1 MKVHFSKIFAKDLR
15 KFRESKI
22 LAKVKNIIE
31 TIENNNDVRSIDNL
45 KKLQGQEIYY
55 RIRLGEYRLGLKIVQ
70 NEVTFMRL
78 LHRREIYRHFP

>member
-1 MKVHFSKIFAKDLR
+1 MKVHFSKTFAKDLR
-15 KFRESKI
+15 KFREPKI

-31 TIENNNDVRSIDNL
+31 TIETNNDIRSIDNL